1 MVFAR
6 KRFGQNFLEDKHVIE
21 QIVQAL
27 QVSPAD
33 NVIEIGPGRGAL
45 TALLLKKLQSLT
57 VIEIDRDL
65 FAQLKHLPHSEK
77 LNSICQ
83 DVLTVDFKSLG
94 QHLKLIGNLP
104 YNISTPLL
112 FHLLNYRNLIDDMI
126 FMLQQEVVDRI
137 VASPGDSNFGRLSV
151 IFQYYC
157 HVERILDV
165 PRESFNPIPKVDS
178 TVFSLKPKHLPE
190 EVSFKDLEL
199 IVGKAF
205 SMRRKTLYNN
215 LKPIFS
221 QQDWETLDIDLK
233 KRAQDLNIQDFVN
246 MAAYYAK
253 LN

>member
-6 KRFGQNFLEDKHVIE
+6 KRFGQNFLEDKLVIE
-21 QIVQAL
+21 QIVQSIQL
-27 QVSPAD
+27 SPND
-33 NVIEIGPGRGAL
+33 HIIEIGPGRGAL
-45 TALLLKKLQSLT
+45 TALLLKNLQSLT

-77 LNSICQ
+77 LNAICQ
-83 DVLTVDFKSLG
+83 DVLTVDFKSFG
-94 QHLKLIGNLP
+94 QNLKLIGNLP

-112 FHLLNYRNLIDDMI
+112 FHLLNYRDLIDDMI

-190 EVSFKDLEL
+190 DVCFKDLEF

-215 LKPIFS
+215 LKPLFS
-221 QQDWETLDIDLK
+221 QHDWQTLDIDPK

-253 LN
+253 FN

>member
-6 KRFGQNFLEDKHVIE
+6 KRFGQNFLEDKHIIE

-27 QVSPAD
+27 QASPSD

-65 FAQLKHLPHSEK
+65 FAQLKNLPHSEK
-77 LNSICQ
+77 LNSICG

-112 FHLLNYRNLIDDMI
+112 FHLLNYRHLIDDMI

-165 PRESFNPIPKVDS
+165 PRESFNPVPKVDS

-190 EVSFKDLEL
+190 EVSFKDLEF

-221 QQDWETLDIDLK
+221 QQDWQTLDIDPK